1 MKLKLIV
8 TALVVAAMPMY
19 AQAQSPNPPK
29 PSKPAKAAPA
39 VPAAPVSKVAAA
51 QKVVKTISGDKIK
64 TETYC
69 DIGKLGEQI
78 EEAEKKNDMKK
89 IDELNKKMDDLATKL
104 GPEYV
109 ALMGQLEDVDFFL
122 SIKSMSYKKMD
133 DLATKL
139 GPEYVA
145 LMVSSRTSTRVR
157 KRVRI
162 LVRRS
167 GGSTSCARSS
177 GMARGPLVRQI
188 QSRVAAFRDT

>member
-8 TALVVAAMPMY
+8 AALAVAAVPMY
-19 AQAQSPNPPK
+19 AQAQAPNPPK

-39 VPAAPVSKVAAA
+39 APAAPVSKVAAA

-89 IDELNKKMDDLATKL
+89 IDELNKKMDELATKL

-109 ALMGQLEDVDFFL
+109 ALMGQLEDIDPSSKEGQDISSAL
-122 SIKSMSYKKMD
+122 GGLD
-133 DLATKL
+133 KL
-139 GPEYVA
+139 
-145 LMVSSRTSTRVR
+145 
-157 KRVRI
+157 
-162 LVRRS
+162 
-167 GGSTSCARSS
+167 CAK
-177 GMARGPLVRQI
+177 
-188 QSRVAAFRDT
+188 

>member
-51 QKVVKTISGDKIK
+51 QRVVKTISGDKIK

-89 IDELNKKMDDLATKL
+89 IDELNKKMD
-104 GPEYV
+104 
-109 ALMGQLEDVDFFL
+109 
-122 SIKSMSYKKMD
+122 
-133 DLATKL
+133 
-139 GPEYVA
+139 
-145 LMVSSRTSTRVR
+145 
-157 KRVRI
+157 
-162 LVRRS
+162 
-167 GGSTSCARSS
+167 
-177 GMARGPLVRQI
+177 ARGALQG
-188 QSRVAAFRDT
+188 Q